1 MQASR
6 FLIGLLRSEHYK
18 GLTGLDGISQS
29 MHSDIGMTDA
39 VPWKTL
45 ARLAQA
51 EGLEA
56 FVGRVSIEKGWASA
70 MPREVLD
77 YLSERFLLNRILASE
92 CILEFKALSKK
103 FIQSGIEVIPIKGL
117 ALIQTLYQETGDR
130 SFNDMDLLV
139 KPDCIDLSASILT
152 DSGYKPD
159 PYRSRFGVEPARYLH
174 HHLPPFR
181 KGRITIEL
189 HYKLL
194 PGDSE
199 RFTRSFISS
208 AQENRGPDC
217 VFFPEKYRHG
227 VFLAAH
233 LDKHASNGQ
242 NQLRLI
248 RDLACLLGNDESN
261 WNKCSERAGEF
272 NLDPAF
278 IRARAIYRD
287 IYASPKPA
295 FPLPVHKN
303 QARQRGQGW
312 LQSLKSLPG
321 WHLKI
326 LCIADFLFPSARYV
340 RKHYP
345 RWTGIWLPWW
355 YVFRIYRGFRWLLT
369 R

>member
-1 MQASR
+1 M
-6 FLIGLLRSEHYK
+6 G
-18 GLTGLDGISQS
+18 
-29 MHSDIGMTDA
+29 MSDE

-56 FVGRVSIEKGWASA
+56 FVGRVSIEKGWAPA
-70 MPREVLD
+70 MPGEVSD
-77 YLSERFLLNRILASE
+77 YLSERYLLNRILASE

-103 FIQSGIEVIPIKGL
+103 FIQSGIQVIPIKGL

-139 KPDCIDLSASILT
+139 KPDCIDLSSSILM
-152 DSGYKPD
+152 DSGYQPD
-159 PYRSRFGVEPARYLH
+159 PYRSRFGIEPARFLH

-181 KGRITIEL
+181 KGRFTIEL

-199 RFTRSFISS
+199 RFTRSFFLS
-208 AQENRGPDC
+208 AQGNQGTNYGC
-217 VFFPEKYRHG
+217 FPEMQHHA

-242 NQLRLI
+242 HKLRLI
-248 RDLACLLGNDESN
+248 RDMACLLGHEDAN
-261 WNKCSERAGEF
+261 WTKCTELARQF
-272 NLDPAF
+272 NLDQTF
-278 IRARAIYRD
+278 TRVSAIYQD
-287 IYASPKPA
+287 IYASPKPV
-295 FPLPVHKN
+295 FPLHVHKN
-303 QARQRGQGW
+303 EAGKIGHGW

-345 RWTGIWLPWW
+345 GWTGIWLPWW
-355 YVFRIYRGFRWLLT
+355 YVFRIYRGFQWLLA